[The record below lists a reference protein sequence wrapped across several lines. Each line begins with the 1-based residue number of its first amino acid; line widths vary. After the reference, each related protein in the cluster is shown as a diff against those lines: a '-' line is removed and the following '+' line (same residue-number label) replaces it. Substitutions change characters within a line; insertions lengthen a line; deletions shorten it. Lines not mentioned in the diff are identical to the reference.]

1 MTDSLLD
8 ITLRVFF
15 PFGQHEHEELPTV
28 GQGALLQRGA
38 GGCPGKAAH
47 QHGEESA
54 GRQMAPGDSDGHQG
68 HAEASERE

>member
-1 MTDSLLD
+1 MTNSLLD
-8 ITLRVFF
+8 MTVRVFF

-38 GGCPGKAAH
+38 GGCRGTAAH

>member
-8 ITLRVFF
+8 MTVMEFF
-15 PFGQHEHEELPTV
+15 PFGQHEHEEPPAV

-38 GGCPGKAAH
+38 VGCRGKAAH

-54 GRQMAPGDSDGHQG
+54 GRQMASGDSDGHQG
-68 HAEASERE
+68 HAEAPERE